1 MDKNEHKS
9 SGQKVGQNKGQT
21 LEEVVQTKRVNGFQD
36 NREDGPSKRNQWNN
50 SSEFLGQTIADMV
63 AD

>member
-1 MDKNEHKS
+1 MDEDEDES
-9 SGQKVGQNKGQT
+9 SSQKVGQNIGQT
-21 LEEVVQTKRVNGFQD
+21 LEKVVQTKRVNGFQD

-63 AD
+63 TN